1 MAASSAESAI
11 VLLALH
17 PKYAE
22 AILEGRKKVEFRRRS
37 FRREVSHVV
46 IYSTKPVGGITG
58 IFSVE
63 AVEEAAPDE
72 LWAQYSDVA
81 GLPEN
86 TFLSYYHGAE
96 SGVAI
101 KVGSYRALDKPVDLS
116 ALGGDVSAPQSFRYM
131 TQDELPLELR
141 SLL

>member
-1 MAASSAESAI
+1 MAPQTSEAAI

-17 PKYAE
+17 PRYAE
-22 AILEGRKKVEFRRRS
+22 AIFNGNKKVEFRRRS

-46 IYSTKPVGGITG
+46 IYSTKPVAGITG
-58 IFSVE
+58 VFSVE
-63 AVEEAAPDE
+63 AVEKAPPAQ
-72 LWAQYSDVA
+72 LWARYADVA
-81 GLPEN
+81 GLSESS
-86 TFLSYYHGAE
+86 FLSYYHGAE

-101 KVGSYRALDKPVDLS
+101 EVGDCRALDHPVDLS
-116 ALGGDVSAPQSFRYM
+116 ALPGDVCAPQSFRYI